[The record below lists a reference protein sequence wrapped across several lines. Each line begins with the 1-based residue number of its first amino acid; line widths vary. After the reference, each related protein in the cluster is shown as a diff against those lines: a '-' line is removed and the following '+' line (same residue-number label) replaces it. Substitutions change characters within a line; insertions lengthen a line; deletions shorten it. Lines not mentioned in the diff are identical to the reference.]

1 MQSIHTYKIY
11 IYIQSI
17 TSSYLCLGLHSK
29 LVMETVGMVLGME
42 EVGYEA
48 LKW

>member
-1 MQSIHTYKIY
+1 M
-11 IYIQSI
+11 
-17 TSSYLCLGLHSK
+17 TSSHLCLGLHSE

-48 LKW
+48 LRS